1 MGISGIYSSRRRR
14 RLCEACR
21 FDKVEGMEFGWKQP
35 DLHAAM
41 RAALAAVGKL
51 NKDTAYQNEDSGG
64 ELKSIRCN

>member
-1 MGISGIYSSRRRR
+1 MEISGIYSSRWHSHPR
-14 RLCEACR
+14 EACR

-35 DLHAAM
+35 DLRAAM